1 MTQTIQRK
9 LNDSAFA
16 RWAAVILISLM
27 MFFAYMFVDMMSPL
41 QSLIEGQRGWSPDV
55 FGAYGSSEYLLN
67 VFGFLIIA
75 GIILDKMGIRFTGTL
90 SASLMVIGAAIK
102 FYAVSDWFVGSELD
116 ATLTSWQFMDLPGS
130 ALLACLGSMI
140 FGCGCEMAGI
150 TVSRAIAKWFKG
162 KEMAMAMGL
171 EMAIARI
178 GVFAIF
184 TLSPAVANS
193 EMFAFI
199 PTSVVKPVFLCT
211 ALLIV
216 GLLCFL
222 VFNVMDKK
230 LDNQLRAAGEAD
242 DAAGEEEFKIG
253 DVKVIL
259 SSKIFW
265 LVAMLCV
272 LYYSA
277 IFPFQ
282 KYAVNMFENN
292 LNLTAEEASSIFRW
306 FPIGAALITPFLGGF
321 LDKRGKG
328 ATMLILGAILMISCH
343 LVFALV
349 LPKHPNLL
357 LAYAAIV
364 VLGVSFSLVPAAL
377 WPSVPKLMPERYLG
391 SAYSLIF
398 WVQNVGLCLVP
409 YIIGVVLNSTNPG
422 VSDAFQNKN
431 EIETLEKKVDYVADI
446 KTHEAEIAL
455 YYELEAAKA
464 KVPVLEANV
473 EETVA
478 EAAEAA
484 ETTEVAEEVEVP
496 AINTLPEDFDIA
508 KWESELKKLNNEKAA
523 QGISKDFN
531 YEIAVAQLEALKV
544 EKAEKGYVDNPRYDY
559 TATMLLFVSFGVLA
573 LLFGFWLKIEDKRK
587 GYGLELPNIKK

>member
-9 LNDSAFA
+9 LNDSAFV
-16 RWAAVILISLM
+16 RWTALVLIALM

-41 QSLIEGQRGWSPDV
+41 QSLIEGQRGWSPEI
-55 FGAYGSSEYLLN
+55 FGTYGSSEYILN
-67 VFGFLIIA
+67 VFGFLIVA

-90 SASLMVIGAAIK
+90 SASLMVIGATIK
-102 FYAVSDWFVGSELD
+102 FYGISDWFVGSELD
-116 ATLTSWQFMDLPGS
+116 VAMTSWNIMGLPGS
-130 ALLACLGSMI
+130 ALMACLGFMI

-184 TLSPAVANS
+184 TMSPAVAYS
-193 EMFAFI
+193 DMFSFL
-199 PTSVVKPVFLCT
+199 PTQVVKPVFLCT
-211 ALLIV
+211 VLLII

-230 LDNQLRAAGEAD
+230 FDKQLAAAGENEEASS
-242 DAAGEEEFKIG
+242 EEEFKIS
-253 DVKVIL
+253 DVKIIL

-282 KYAVNMFENN
+282 RYATNMFENN
-292 LNLTAEEASSIFRW
+292 LGISAIEAANIFRW
-306 FPIGAALITPFLGGF
+306 FPIGAAIITPFLGGF

-328 ATMLILGAILMISCH
+328 ASMLILGALLMIVCH
-343 LVFALV
+343 LIFALV
-349 LPKHPNLL
+349 LPKFPNLL
-357 LAYAAIV
+357 LAYSAIV

-409 YIIGVVLNSTNPG
+409 MLIGYVLNTTNPG
-422 VSDAFQNKN
+422 VSDAFENKSQ
-431 EIETLEKKVDYVADI
+431 IATLEEKVGYIDQMNKLEADI
-446 KTHEAEIAL
+446 LLYDELSAAVAPEAEATA
-455 YYELEAAKA
+455 EVKA
-464 KVPVLEANV
+464 EVLE
-473 EETVA
+473 T
-478 EAAEAA
+478 EAK
-484 ETTEVAEEVEVP
+484 P
-496 AINTLPEDFDIA
+496 TLPEDFDV
-508 KWESELKKLNNEKAA
+508 EKAKA
-523 QGISKDFN
+523 QLNKMRNDMASKGISKDFD
-531 YEIAVAQLEALKV
+531 YEKSTSQLEELKAQ
-544 EKAEKGYVDNPRYDY
+544 KAENNYPDNPKYDY
-559 TATMLLFVSFGVLA
+559 TITMLLFVSFGVLA
-573 LLFGFWLKIEDKRK
+573 LFFGLWLKREDKKK
-587 GYGLELPNIKK
+587 GYGLELPNIKE